1 VVSWFGWYLVCWYVR
16 TVVML
21 NNYRGGM
28 EEFSH
33 QDMTEDPCVVPHCL
47 PLNQLA
53 WCGEVVSKNS
63 AL

>member
-1 VVSWFGWYLVCWYVR
+1 
-16 TVVML
+16 ML